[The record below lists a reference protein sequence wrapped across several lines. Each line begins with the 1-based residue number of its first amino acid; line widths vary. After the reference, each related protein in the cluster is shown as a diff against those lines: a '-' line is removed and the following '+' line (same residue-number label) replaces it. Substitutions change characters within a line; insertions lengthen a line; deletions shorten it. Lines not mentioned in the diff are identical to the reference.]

1 MDIEVSRQAAVV
13 EAVSG
18 DVVVVTPDGNPKK
31 VLVGDIIRENEIVIT
46 ANNAELVL
54 GAPNGEV
61 LVGENCVGC
70 IDQELSW
77 ADAPIA
83 GEVNFDLEQSDD
95 GAFTDDDIAAIQEA
109 ILGGA
114 DPTEILEAT
123 AAGEGLG
130 SANAGFVTIEYN
142 NIQTQPS
149 TFFETSGL
157 AKEEV
162 EETREEFRTITRSAG
177 GQSISESVTEGSISG
192 NTYPQSIT
200 TTETIIAGSLA
211 LDPDSF
217 VPDTLSLAS
226 LLSEL
231 NNDITSSGQVVTFT
245 YDSVTNSIV
254 GVQGTDEVLRIDI
267 DATSVGNNIDISLT
281 TTISQSIDHV
291 PSIGGGQVSY
301 TGDQIN
307 FAFDIQGEDSAGNPI
322 ASPINALVTLFD
334 GVNPSAESV
343 NINNVETSSAPIEGT
358 FSNIGSDKLQ
368 SAVFDASALGEFDGL
383 LSDNQ
388 NTVARLSDD
397 GTTIT
402 LSIQGRGEV
411 VLTISLDTDGTY
423 NFQQFKPIEEVSS
436 DTLSFSLPITVTDFD
451 QDVVTNT
458 IKVDISDGD
467 SPFIINVD
475 GIDVDESGIV
485 GGSQEGTTPVGG
497 IGSITASVFES
508 DIIDHYELEPTEFN
522 TAGALVSNGAA
533 VQLELVSQ
541 TNGVR
546 TYEGYVEVN
555 GSRITV
561 FDVKVDSPSLGNYEF
576 TLYESLSH
584 QGSEGELLT
593 FVLPIYAVDAD
604 GDRSALSGG
613 SNTPEA
619 AEILISVKDDVV
631 ELIDNVVSVDEP
643 TLAGDT
649 VVSYNLF
656 NFEGADGS
664 TIQSLSYDGVEYKLD
679 QNLLPDAA
687 QTFPFTE
694 GVATIS
700 LNGDF
705 SFEVARDI
713 NHSSSETIVKQ
724 FAFLAEDADGDE
736 SFSTLDLSITDG
748 QDPVINLVPPVT
760 LSETNL
766 GDGSSPSGN
775 AVSATETITFTAG
788 SDDVASF
795 RIDPNLFNTNDTLKS
810 NGLVVELKEDPQ
822 NLGTYIGF
830 VNDGVNPDVPVFTIS
845 FSTST
850 LGEYTFTLLEA
861 LDHEDGLANNEL
873 SFELPVYAVDTDGD
887 SSQIS
892 PLTMTIGDDVQIMKD
907 GVLNIVEPTVAD
919 LAAGKV
925 TTATIDVMPDQS
937 ADGATIT
944 QITYDNTVYTLNQG
958 LTGEQLITV
967 PEGKLFVTLEGEI
980 RFEPNRDLNHTSS
993 EDIVKTIVVTSSD
1006 FDKDPVTSTVTLTI
1020 TDGDI
1025 PIINTIPSVS
1035 LSESN
1040 LADGS
1045 AASTVPVSQ
1054 TETIQFTNQSDNVT
1068 SFRIEPSLF
1077 NPNDTL
1083 KSNGLVVELKAD
1095 PNTTGAYI
1103 GFVKDG
1109 ANPEV
1114 PVFTISFST
1123 STVGEYTFTLLEAL
1137 DHADGQAKNDLS
1149 FELPVLAVDR
1159 DGDDSLMSPLKVTVS
1174 DDVQGMQNQTLT
1186 ITEPTVADLAAGVVT
1201 TGTVDVMPVQSADGA
1216 TITQFVYDGQLRTLV
1231 QTDTGEQRFGF
1242 TEGTLVITLQGE
1254 VRFEPNRNLDHTN
1267 NEDIVK
1273 TIVVTSSDFDKD
1285 PVTSTVKL
1293 TITDGDIPTINTIP
1307 SVTLSES
1314 NLTDGSA
1321 ASNTPVSQTEIIQF
1335 TNQSDNVTSFRIDP
1349 SLFNTNDTLKSNGL
1363 VVELKA
1369 DPNTTGAYI
1378 GFVKD
1383 GANPEVPVF
1392 TISFSTSTVGE
1403 YTFTLLEAL
1412 DHADGQAKNDLSFDL
1427 PVYAVDRDGDDSL
1440 MSPLKVTVSDD
1451 VQGMQNQTLTITEPT
1466 VADLAAGVVTTA
1478 TVDVMPVQSA
1488 DGATI
1493 TQFVYDGQLRTLVQT
1508 DTGEQRF
1515 GFTEGTLVITLQGEV
1530 RFEPNRN
1537 LDHTNNEDIVKTIV
1551 VTSSDFDKDPVTS
1564 TVTLTITDGDI
1575 PIINTIPSVTL
1586 SESNL
1591 TDGSAASNAPVS
1603 QTETIQFT
1611 NQSDN
1616 VTSFRIDPAQF
1627 NPNDT
1632 LKSNGL
1638 VVELKADPNT
1648 TGAYIGFVKDGANPE
1663 IPVFTI
1669 SFSTSIV
1676 GEYTFT
1682 LLEALDH
1689 ADGLANNEL
1698 SFDLPVYAVDRD
1710 GDDSLMSP
1718 LKVTVSDDVQGMQNQ
1733 TLTITEPTVAD
1744 LAAGVVTTG
1753 TVDVMPVQSAD
1764 GATITQ
1770 FVYDGQ
1776 LRTLVQTDTG
1786 EQRFGFTEGT
1796 LVITLQ
1802 GEVRFEPNRDLV
1814 HTNNEDIVKTI
1825 VVTSSDFDKDPV
1837 TSTVTLTIT
1846 DGDIP
1851 IINTIPTVTLS
1862 ESNLADGS
1870 AASTVPVSQTET
1882 IQFTNQ
1888 SDNVTSFRIEPSL
1901 FNTNDTLKSN
1911 GLVVEL
1917 KADPNT
1923 TGAYIGFVKDG
1934 ANPEVPVFTISFS
1947 TSTVGEYTFTLL
1959 EALDHADGQAKNDLS
1974 FELPV
1979 FAVDRDGDDSLM
1991 SPLKVTVSD
2000 DVQGMQNQ
2008 TLTITEPTVA
2018 DLAAGVVTTG
2028 TVDVMPNQSADGAT
2042 ITQFTYDNNVYTLVQ
2057 GTTGEQVFPVAE
2069 GKLYITLEG
2078 DVRFE
2083 PNRNL
2088 NHSGGDIV
2096 KTITVTS
2103 EDKDGDEVTSTV
2115 TLTIS
2120 DGAPPVID
2128 NIPPVALAEANL
2140 LDGTSPSITVTQ
2152 TGTMTFTSGSDD
2164 VSHFR
2169 IDTAQFNTT
2178 GDLKSDGLAVQ
2189 LKQDPLNSDS
2199 YIGFVENGGVQTDIF
2214 TITFDSL
2221 VLGQY
2226 TFTLLEELDHLPVQ
2240 GNNVQIFT
2248 LPVIAVDQDNTDSV
2262 IKPLTVT
2269 ITDDVPVITDT
2280 TVASTFVVD
2289 EDDLGSVVAQATGS
2303 FVTTEG
2309 ADQVEAYELRNISD
2323 LEDALTSGN
2332 EAISI
2337 TEVTGAADTT
2347 TYQGATTSGTPIFTF
2362 ALGNDGSYTFTLLG
2376 PLNHA
2381 TTPNNL
2387 TIPFGVVAVD
2397 GDGDDSNQYQLPI
2410 QVIDDVPE
2418 MTPPTGETVVD
2429 EDDLSGI
2436 GSDQS
2441 EDTIINGLFTVDEG
2455 ADGVVKYELVDED
2468 LVLTGLTS
2476 DGESL
2481 EWLAVSQNGTT
2492 FTYVAQTV
2500 TSNEAVFEIVFDTSD
2515 NSYQFELF
2523 KPLKHPDGANE
2534 NAIDLD
2540 FSIVAEDF
2548 DQDQSN
2554 AIDLKITVTD
2564 DVPLVT
2570 TQSITRVE
2578 GQGYRGSIVDMFAD
2592 ATDVGAD
2599 GAALSRIE
2607 GITDNGVN
2615 IVFRSGT
2622 SGPYS
2627 SGFDLNSGTQEIR
2640 VYEQSNGGVDTREL
2654 GRLQINSN
2662 GEIEFRANNYLEH
2675 VGDEIKFSI
2684 KVIATDSDLDTSETP
2699 LDITITDRN
2708 SSKIALKVT
2717 TFEDAGRDST
2727 IPYAT
2732 GDEPDLENVQDNQ
2745 SGLPNAPAQVALQ
2758 VNLYDQD
2765 NNESIGQL
2773 TIKSPNGGDSHQ
2785 GTFYYFDGTSYH
2797 ELVPEPN
2804 GSIIFGPPELEQ
2816 SFAPNPNESRQ
2827 TIATIDNLFF
2837 VPDQHAS
2844 SNETGGRV
2852 RYELEID
2859 NNGMLDHK
2867 VNSNFKI
2874 EIEAVADI
2882 ATWDDGNSTYQYQVN
2897 EDEDNVTLQLNA
2909 VSQDSS
2915 QTETITYELKVVE
2928 GDGKFELLDKDGNVL
2943 TLTAGGVYKIAAE
2956 DINTTVVNPI
2966 DHFSGQI
2973 EFEATAVTE
2982 ETLNPYEDTANGGAN
2997 DKTKAR
3003 SVEQNIIIDVTAD
3016 ADAGKFSV
3024 NRIQINEDNIDNP
3037 DYLGPLDN
3045 KDAFTLD
3052 EVITMTGSVDT
3063 DGSEELFVRIS
3074 NITEGAVLYFV
3085 GTTTVVPIVS
3095 GTNYHEIAYSDLA
3108 NVEVVPT
3115 KHSNVD
3121 FTFDVTGVV
3130 KDTAN
3135 LSTNPQQVDV
3145 EILGTKTVNVEVK
3158 GVADT
3163 PYGGTNGTDWTAI
3176 TDGTASGVQTTIQES
3191 QNGDSFAL
3199 LDFTVLS
3206 GERKPDT
3213 GTTPLP
3219 DDGSESITVI
3229 LSGIPDGVIIED
3241 GDGTVIDLNFVG
3253 YETGPGGSPDLSKP
3267 IYEANITEAG
3277 TTSGIRI
3284 RPVDSSTENIHIQGK
3299 VIVTE
3304 NDGHTLSFDQEI
3316 RVLVEPIIDTST
3328 TYNNVT
3334 NGNEDTAIN
3343 IDWHPEGVDYIDS
3356 DEHFTS
3362 IKIFGIPPG
3371 VTPTVNGD
3379 VTVVNDGAGTL
3390 TITPKDANQTPEQ
3403 FTQIAL
3409 ANNFIQM
3416 TPPTDSSVD
3425 FTLTTEVDVEE
3436 RDHEYVDSSN
3446 PGEGIATAT
3455 VKGTI
3460 NVIVRPVV
3468 ETHDGIDNQLI
3479 VDDVAGTGSLG
3490 TVSADPL
3497 TGVLKFTTNS
3507 DNPSATDEFVIRYQ
3521 ETDVSSAIE
3530 EVDQLVIQL
3539 TNNDTNKTPL
3549 SDDVLNQLLVI
3560 GAAYEGDGRW
3570 VVTNEDLFSISA
3582 PNGLGFPPIS
3592 NLPDVFNDIKMT
3604 IFSTVVDRGD
3614 GVEVESSPAVIR
3626 EGEVTLSF
3634 PEVLVG
3640 GGEVAA
3646 NITMDANSVVD
3657 AIEDTQL
3664 DLGAALN
3671 GVITFSGEDASV
3683 DQVTIIIDDSVT
3695 INPGGTFPISLAGS
3709 SEVDFVNGKYVFET
3723 TVEQGVPTDFS
3734 GLLLNLPAD
3743 YSGDFRLPLTIVTK
3757 DTLSGDEK
3765 TLVTDVVIK
3774 VAPDAETDPTI
3785 EVNVVG
3791 SLDDAFN
3798 PVDNDG
3804 QAGQDPVGYEDTYIQ
3819 LDFNSTISDQVSGVE
3834 GGQEA
3839 FTSITLT
3846 LDDPSIGAF
3855 YDNTGT
3861 SLGTSVTFNQAEIAA
3876 GALDNVLFRAIENY
3890 PTGNDINQVQINV
3903 SGTVTDTATYN
3914 DSAFPVGTA
3923 TDSDT
3928 FNTSVRFD
3936 VVPVVDDVLVSGPGS
3951 DPDVIEITGNED
3963 QLISLSG
3970 TGPVSI
3976 ALTDL
3981 DGSEQFVSIKFTDVP
3996 DGFQMRVDAG
4006 SAYTVKNNGGGEWSV
4021 QLPQASGLSFDLSEI
4036 SILPPKNFSGT
4047 AEFGVEVFTQ
4057 ESLLGVPTAAA
4068 NLPSFKLHVVPVG
4081 DDVDTN
4087 PTDSVTGNE
4096 GQNIDIEINA
4106 TILDKELSAT
4116 GSGTYTENAPET
4128 LRVEVAGV
4136 PQDASI
4142 YYPDGTTIGSYDPAT
4157 QLWTLNVPAQSLD
4170 KIVFN
4175 SGEHNSDTGNALGI
4189 NGPLQITVRSVDT
4202 DADNTEH
4209 LGTPTSFNV
4218 DLVIDPIND
4227 QPTFVNVTN
4236 LETTEDSNGVPI
4248 NNFSIYDIDAN
4259 FDNPDAP
4266 YVLTLKVDQTLPG
4279 AQGEFVLPSTQ
4290 SNGVTFVL
4298 QADGSLVMTGKEAD
4312 INAALTNGEVT
4323 FKPDPDQNYLNL
4335 GGLVTINATI
4345 DDGGNNGLIDAGDP
4359 NTAQTNQTTFTIKV
4373 TEYNDAPIAANVDLG
4388 SIPEDGQIVIVEGD
4402 LITASS
4408 DIENHNLTVTDIS
4421 LTQNQGQGQLQR
4433 FENIAGADDNSINGP
4448 YWVFTAADDYN
4459 GDVKFSYS
4467 IIDDGTTNGV
4477 NDFKT
4482 DSAEI
4487 SLIVTEVNDKP
4498 VATDI
4503 DLGTMLE
4510 EGQLI
4515 IKAEDLIT
4523 ATTDPEGHA
4532 ITVTQVAIDQGQG
4545 QLQKFENVGGADDN
4559 SINGPYWVF
4568 TAADDYN
4575 GDVTF
4580 TYTVEDNG
4588 TTNGSND
4595 FLTDTAEISVVVQGV
4610 NDTPVVNG
4618 DNVTD
4623 FIDEESGQLLSGIN
4637 VSDPDYVDSFS
4648 NDLMTVTLTVDYGTL
4663 NVSLPAVT
4671 TVMVNGNNT
4680 GSVILVGTL
4689 SDLNALIDTPT
4700 SPAGVYLDASLSP
4713 TNSIGLEVIAKD
4725 SGNPSGIVIETTPVI
4740 YDIAVTPV
4748 ANAPTLSIDTASNY
4762 VRNITANQ
4770 SVSASGV
4777 PLVGIIAALT
4787 DITEELTLRISDVPV
4802 GAQITSDVGSV
4813 TDVGGGVWIATADA
4827 IDTVKVVGLS
4837 DTPGSYTLKVEAVS
4851 EELDNSDTATSASI
4865 DLNLNIVSNG
4875 VDIDLATETDDV
4887 QLLAGAG
4894 NIDLTAGSGND
4905 RLEGGSGDDTLVGGD
4920 GNDTLIGGGGSDI
4933 LTGGDGMDSF
4943 VWFNIEDGVEDTIT
4957 DFSLS
4962 EGDQLDLREVLPEL
4976 KSASPDITTLLQHID
4991 AKVDGDDIELTI
5003 NPDGLG
5009 TTEQVIVVE
5018 DLAPQLTLN
5027 GTMPSDILD
5036 ALVQQNVM
5044 THG

>member
-1 MDIEVSRQAAVV
+1 
-13 EAVSG
+13 
-18 DVVVVTPDGNPKK
+18 
-31 VLVGDIIRENEIVIT
+31 
-46 ANNAELVL
+46 
-54 GAPNGEV
+54 
-61 LVGENCVGC
+61 
-70 IDQELSW
+70 
-77 ADAPIA
+77 
-83 GEVNFDLEQSDD
+83 
-95 GAFTDDDIAAIQEA
+95 
-109 ILGGA
+109 
-114 DPTEILEAT
+114 
-123 AAGEGLG
+123 
-130 SANAGFVTIEYN
+130 
-142 NIQTQPS
+142 
-149 TFFETSGL
+149 
-157 AKEEV
+157 
-162 EETREEFRTITRSAG
+162 
-177 GQSISESVTEGSISG
+177 
-192 NTYPQSIT
+192 
-200 TTETIIAGSLA
+200 
-211 LDPDSF
+211 
-217 VPDTLSLAS
+217 
-226 LLSEL
+226 
-231 NNDITSSGQVVTFT
+231 
-245 YDSVTNSIV
+245 
-254 GVQGTDEVLRIDI
+254 
-267 DATSVGNNIDISLT
+267 
-281 TTISQSIDHV
+281 
-291 PSIGGGQVSY
+291 
-301 TGDQIN
+301 
-307 FAFDIQGEDSAGNPI
+307 
-322 ASPINALVTLFD
+322 
-334 GVNPSAESV
+334 
-343 NINNVETSSAPIEGT
+343 
-358 FSNIGSDKLQ
+358 
-368 SAVFDASALGEFDGL
+368 
-383 LSDNQ
+383 
-388 NTVARLSDD
+388 
-397 GTTIT
+397 
-402 LSIQGRGEV
+402 
-411 VLTISLDTDGTY
+411 
-423 NFQQFKPIEEVSS
+423 
-436 DTLSFSLPITVTDFD
+436 
-451 QDVVTNT
+451 
-458 IKVDISDGD
+458 
-467 SPFIINVD
+467 
-475 GIDVDESGIV
+475 
-485 GGSQEGTTPVGG
+485 
-497 IGSITASVFES
+497 
-508 DIIDHYELEPTEFN
+508 
-522 TAGALVSNGAA
+522 
-533 VQLELVSQ
+533 
-541 TNGVR
+541 
-546 TYEGYVEVN
+546 
-555 GSRITV
+555 
-561 FDVKVDSPSLGNYEF
+561 
-576 TLYESLSH
+576 
-584 QGSEGELLT
+584 
-593 FVLPIYAVDAD
+593 
-604 GDRSALSGG
+604 
-613 SNTPEA
+613 
-619 AEILISVKDDVV
+619 
-631 ELIDNVVSVDEP
+631 
-643 TLAGDT
+643 
-649 VVSYNLF
+649 
-656 NFEGADGS
+656 
-664 TIQSLSYDGVEYKLD
+664 
-679 QNLLPDAA
+679 
-687 QTFPFTE
+687 
-694 GVATIS
+694 
-700 LNGDF
+700 
-705 SFEVARDI
+705 
-713 NHSSSETIVKQ
+713 
-724 FAFLAEDADGDE
+724 
-736 SFSTLDLSITDG
+736 
-748 QDPVINLVPPVT
+748 
-760 LSETNL
+760 
-766 GDGSSPSGN
+766 
-775 AVSATETITFTAG
+775 
-788 SDDVASF
+788 
-795 RIDPNLFNTNDTLKS
+795 
-810 NGLVVELKEDPQ
+810 
-822 NLGTYIGF
+822 
-830 VNDGVNPDVPVFTIS
+830 
-845 FSTST
+845 
-850 LGEYTFTLLEA
+850 
-861 LDHEDGLANNEL
+861 
-873 SFELPVYAVDTDGD
+873 
-887 SSQIS
+887 
-892 PLTMTIGDDVQIMKD
+892 
-907 GVLNIVEPTVAD
+907 
-919 LAAGKV
+919 
-925 TTATIDVMPDQS
+925 
-937 ADGATIT
+937 ADGATI
-944 QITYDNTVYTLNQG
+944 
-958 LTGEQLITV
+958 
-967 PEGKLFVTLEGEI
+967 
-980 RFEPNRDLNHTSS
+980 
-993 EDIVKTIVVTSSD
+993 
-1006 FDKDPVTSTVTLTI
+1006 
-1020 TDGDI
+1020 
-1025 PIINTIPSVS
+1025 
-1035 LSESN
+1035 
-1040 LADGS
+1040 
-1045 AASTVPVSQ
+1045 
-1054 TETIQFTNQSDNVT
+1054 
-1068 SFRIEPSLF
+1068 
-1077 NPNDTL
+1077 
-1083 KSNGLVVELKAD
+1083 
-1095 PNTTGAYI
+1095 
-1103 GFVKDG
+1103 
-1109 ANPEV
+1109 
-1114 PVFTISFST
+1114 
-1123 STVGEYTFTLLEAL
+1123 
-1137 DHADGQAKNDLS
+1137 
-1149 FELPVLAVDR
+1149 
-1159 DGDDSLMSPLKVTVS
+1159 
-1174 DDVQGMQNQTLT
+1174 
-1186 ITEPTVADLAAGVVT
+1186 
-1201 TGTVDVMPVQSADGA
+1201 
-1216 TITQFVYDGQLRTLV
+1216 
-1231 QTDTGEQRFGF
+1231 
-1242 TEGTLVITLQGE
+1242 
-1254 VRFEPNRNLDHTN
+1254 
-1267 NEDIVK
+1267 
-1273 TIVVTSSDFDKD
+1273 
-1285 PVTSTVKL
+1285 
-1293 TITDGDIPTINTIP
+1293 
-1307 SVTLSES
+1307 
-1314 NLTDGSA
+1314 
-1321 ASNTPVSQTEIIQF
+1321 
-1335 TNQSDNVTSFRIDP
+1335 
-1349 SLFNTNDTLKSNGL
+1349 
-1363 VVELKA
+1363 
-1369 DPNTTGAYI
+1369 
-1378 GFVKD
+1378 
-1383 GANPEVPVF
+1383 
-1392 TISFSTSTVGE
+1392 
-1403 YTFTLLEAL
+1403 
-1412 DHADGQAKNDLSFDL
+1412 
-1427 PVYAVDRDGDDSL
+1427 
-1440 MSPLKVTVSDD
+1440 
-1451 VQGMQNQTLTITEPT
+1451 
-1466 VADLAAGVVTTA
+1466 
-1478 TVDVMPVQSA
+1478 
-1488 DGATI
+1488 
-1493 TQFVYDGQLRTLVQT
+1493 
-1508 DTGEQRF
+1508 
-1515 GFTEGTLVITLQGEV
+1515 
-1530 RFEPNRN
+1530 
-1537 LDHTNNEDIVKTIV
+1537 
-1551 VTSSDFDKDPVTS
+1551 
-1564 TVTLTITDGDI
+1564 
-1575 PIINTIPSVTL
+1575 
-1586 SESNL
+1586 
-1591 TDGSAASNAPVS
+1591 
-1603 QTETIQFT
+1603 
-1611 NQSDN
+1611 
-1616 VTSFRIDPAQF
+1616 
-1627 NPNDT
+1627 
-1632 LKSNGL
+1632 
-1638 VVELKADPNT
+1638 
-1648 TGAYIGFVKDGANPE
+1648 
-1663 IPVFTI
+1663 
-1669 SFSTSIV
+1669 
-1676 GEYTFT
+1676 
-1682 LLEALDH
+1682 
-1689 ADGLANNEL
+1689 
-1698 SFDLPVYAVDRD
+1698 
-1710 GDDSLMSP
+1710 
-1718 LKVTVSDDVQGMQNQ
+1718 
-1733 TLTITEPTVAD
+1733 
-1744 LAAGVVTTG
+1744 
-1753 TVDVMPVQSAD
+1753 SAD

-1837 TSTVTLTIT
+1837 TSTVKLTIT

-1851 IINTIPTVTLS
+1851 TINTIPSVTLS
-1862 ESNLADGS
+1862 ESNLTDGS
-1870 AASTVPVSQTET
+1870 AASTAPVSQTET
-1882 IQFTNQ
+1882 ITFTNQ
-1888 SDNVTSFRIEPSL
+1888 SDNVTSFRIDPSL

-1923 TGAYIGFVKDG
+1923 TGGYIGFVKDG

-1959 EALDHADGQAKNDLS
+1959 EALDHADGQAKNDLI

-1979 FAVDRDGDDSLM
+1979 YAVDRDGDDSLM

-2008 TLTITEPTVA
+2008 TLSITEPTVA

-2096 KTITVTS
+2096 KTITVMS

-2164 VSHFR
+2164 VNHFR

-2178 GDLKSDGLAVQ
+2178 GDLKSDGLVVK
-2189 LKQDPLNSDS
+2189 LKEDPLNSDN

-2309 ADQVEAYELRNISD
+2309 ADQVEVYELRNVAT
-2323 LEDALTSGN
+2323 LETTLTSGN

-2337 TEVTGAADTT
+2337 TEVTGAANTT
-2347 TYQGATTSGTPIFTF
+2347 TYQGATTSGTPIFTL

-2381 TTPNNL
+2381 TGSNDL
-2387 TIPFGVVAVD
+2387 TIPFNVVAVD

-2410 QVIDDVPE
+2410 QVIDDVPV

-2481 EWLAVSQNGTT
+2481 EWLAVSQSGTT

-2599 GAALSRIE
+2599 GAVLSKIE
-2607 GITDNGVN
+2607 AFDGSG
-2615 IVFRSGT
+2615 IVFRSGN
-2622 SGPYS
+2622 SGSYS
-2627 SGFDLNSGTQEIR
+2627 SDFDLNSGTQEVR
-2640 VYEQSNGGVDTREL
+2640 VYEQINGAVDPREL
-2654 GRLQINSN
+2654 GRLKINSN

-2675 VGDEIKFSI
+2675 VGDEINFSI
-2684 KVIATDSDLDTSETP
+2684 NVTAKDGDSDTSSTP

-2708 SSKIALKVT
+2708 SSKIALTVT

-2727 IPYAT
+2727 IPYAA
-2732 GDEPDLENVQDNQ
+2732 GDAPILENIQDNQ

-2758 VNLYDQD
+2758 VNLNDRD
-2765 NNESIGQL
+2765 NSESIGQL
-2773 TIKSPNGGDSHQ
+2773 IIKNSNHR
-2785 GTFYYFDGTSYH
+2785 GTFYYFEGGEYH
-2797 ELVPEPN
+2797 KLTPETN
-2804 GSIIFGPPELEQ
+2804 GQILFGPPQMQQ
-2816 SFAPNPNESRQ
+2816 SYALNPSEVRQ
-2827 TIATIDNLFF
+2827 TIATIENLYF
-2837 VPDQHAS
+2837 VPDQNYGS
-2844 SNETGGRV
+2844 DSNGVEI
-2852 RYELEID
+2852 RYQLEID
-2859 NNGMLDHK
+2859 NGGTLDHK
-2867 VNSNFKI
+2867 VNSSFKI

-2909 VSQDSS
+2909 ESQDNT
-2915 QTETITYELKVVE
+2915 QTETITYELEVIE

-2943 TLTAGGVYKIAAE
+2943 TLTADGVYKIAAE

-2966 DHFSGQI
+2966 DNFSGQI
-2973 EFEATAVTE
+2973 KFKATAVTE

-2997 DKTKAR
+2997 DKTEAR

-3024 NRIQINEDNIDNP
+3024 NRIQINEDNIDDP
-3037 DYLGPLDN
+3037 DYIGPLAN

-3052 EVITMTGSVDT
+3052 EVITMTESVDT

-3206 GERKPDT
+3206 GERKPAS

-3316 RVLVEPIIDTST
+3316 RVLVEPIIDTSA

-3362 IKIFGIPPG
+3362 IKISGIPPG
-3371 VTPTVNGD
+3371 VTPIVNGD

-3425 FTLTTEVDVEE
+3425 FTLTTEVEVEE

-3455 VKGTI
+3455 VTGTV
-3460 NVIVRPVV
+3460 NVVVRPVV

-3521 ETDVSSAIE
+3521 ETDASSAIE

-3539 TNNDTNKTPL
+3539 TNNDPNKTPL

-3936 VVPVVDDVLVSGPGS
+3936 VVPVVDDVHVSGPGS

-4236 LETTEDSNGVPI
+4236 LETTEDSTGVAI

-4279 AQGEFVLPSTQ
+4279 AQGEFVLPSSQ

-4312 INAALTNGEVT
+4312 INAALTNGEVA

-4459 GDVKFSYS
+4459 GDVKFNYS
-4467 IIDDGTTNGV
+4467 IIDDGTTDGSP
-4477 NDFKT
+4477 DFKVG
-4482 DSAEI
+4482 SAEI
-4487 SLIVTEVNDKP
+4487 SLVVTEVNDQP

-4532 ITVTQVAIDQGQG
+4532 ITVTKVEIDQGQG
-4545 QLQKFENVGGADDN
+4545 QIQKFENVGGADDN

-4623 FIDEESGQLLSGIN
+4623 FVDEESGQLLSGIN

>member
-1 MDIEVSRQAAVV
+1 
-13 EAVSG
+13 
-18 DVVVVTPDGNPKK
+18 
-31 VLVGDIIRENEIVIT
+31 
-46 ANNAELVL
+46 
-54 GAPNGEV
+54 
-61 LVGENCVGC
+61 
-70 IDQELSW
+70 
-77 ADAPIA
+77 
-83 GEVNFDLEQSDD
+83 
-95 GAFTDDDIAAIQEA
+95 
-109 ILGGA
+109 
-114 DPTEILEAT
+114 
-123 AAGEGLG
+123 
-130 SANAGFVTIEYN
+130 
-142 NIQTQPS
+142 
-149 TFFETSGL
+149 
-157 AKEEV
+157 
-162 EETREEFRTITRSAG
+162 
-177 GQSISESVTEGSISG
+177 
-192 NTYPQSIT
+192 
-200 TTETIIAGSLA
+200 
-211 LDPDSF
+211 
-217 VPDTLSLAS
+217 
-226 LLSEL
+226 
-231 NNDITSSGQVVTFT
+231 
-245 YDSVTNSIV
+245 
-254 GVQGTDEVLRIDI
+254 
-267 DATSVGNNIDISLT
+267 
-281 TTISQSIDHV
+281 
-291 PSIGGGQVSY
+291 
-301 TGDQIN
+301 
-307 FAFDIQGEDSAGNPI
+307 
-322 ASPINALVTLFD
+322 
-334 GVNPSAESV
+334 
-343 NINNVETSSAPIEGT
+343 
-358 FSNIGSDKLQ
+358 
-368 SAVFDASALGEFDGL
+368 
-383 LSDNQ
+383 
-388 NTVARLSDD
+388 
-397 GTTIT
+397 
-402 LSIQGRGEV
+402 
-411 VLTISLDTDGTY
+411 
-423 NFQQFKPIEEVSS
+423 
-436 DTLSFSLPITVTDFD
+436 
-451 QDVVTNT
+451 
-458 IKVDISDGD
+458 
-467 SPFIINVD
+467 
-475 GIDVDESGIV
+475 
-485 GGSQEGTTPVGG
+485 
-497 IGSITASVFES
+497 
-508 DIIDHYELEPTEFN
+508 
-522 TAGALVSNGAA
+522 
-533 VQLELVSQ
+533 
-541 TNGVR
+541 
-546 TYEGYVEVN
+546 
-555 GSRITV
+555 
-561 FDVKVDSPSLGNYEF
+561 
-576 TLYESLSH
+576 
-584 QGSEGELLT
+584 
-593 FVLPIYAVDAD
+593 
-604 GDRSALSGG
+604 
-613 SNTPEA
+613 
-619 AEILISVKDDVV
+619 
-631 ELIDNVVSVDEP
+631 
-643 TLAGDT
+643 
-649 VVSYNLF
+649 
-656 NFEGADGS
+656 
-664 TIQSLSYDGVEYKLD
+664 
-679 QNLLPDAA
+679 
-687 QTFPFTE
+687 
-694 GVATIS
+694 
-700 LNGDF
+700 
-705 SFEVARDI
+705 
-713 NHSSSETIVKQ
+713 
-724 FAFLAEDADGDE
+724 
-736 SFSTLDLSITDG
+736 
-748 QDPVINLVPPVT
+748 
-760 LSETNL
+760 
-766 GDGSSPSGN
+766 
-775 AVSATETITFTAG
+775 
-788 SDDVASF
+788 
-795 RIDPNLFNTNDTLKS
+795 
-810 NGLVVELKEDPQ
+810 
-822 NLGTYIGF
+822 
-830 VNDGVNPDVPVFTIS
+830 
-845 FSTST
+845 
-850 LGEYTFTLLEA
+850 
-861 LDHEDGLANNEL
+861 
-873 SFELPVYAVDTDGD
+873 
-887 SSQIS
+887 
-892 PLTMTIGDDVQIMKD
+892 
-907 GVLNIVEPTVAD
+907 
-919 LAAGKV
+919 
-925 TTATIDVMPDQS
+925 
-937 ADGATIT
+937 
-944 QITYDNTVYTLNQG
+944 
-958 LTGEQLITV
+958 
-967 PEGKLFVTLEGEI
+967 
-980 RFEPNRDLNHTSS
+980 
-993 EDIVKTIVVTSSD
+993 
-1006 FDKDPVTSTVTLTI
+1006 
-1020 TDGDI
+1020 GDI
-1025 PIINTIPSVS
+1025 PIINTIPSVT

-1040 LADGS
+1040 LTDGS

-1068 SFRIEPSLF
+1068 SFRIEPNQF
-1077 NPNDTL
+1077 NTNGLL

-1095 PNTTGAYI
+1095 PNTTGGYI

-1137 DHADGQAKNDLS
+1137 DHADGQANNDLS
-1149 FELPVLAVDR
+1149 FE
-1159 DGDDSLMSPLKVTVS
+1159 
-1174 DDVQGMQNQTLT
+1174 
-1186 ITEPTVADLAAGVVT
+1186 
-1201 TGTVDVMPVQSADGA
+1201 
-1216 TITQFVYDGQLRTLV
+1216 
-1231 QTDTGEQRFGF
+1231 
-1242 TEGTLVITLQGE
+1242 
-1254 VRFEPNRNLDHTN
+1254 
-1267 NEDIVK
+1267 
-1273 TIVVTSSDFDKD
+1273 
-1285 PVTSTVKL
+1285 
-1293 TITDGDIPTINTIP
+1293 
-1307 SVTLSES
+1307 
-1314 NLTDGSA
+1314 
-1321 ASNTPVSQTEIIQF
+1321 
-1335 TNQSDNVTSFRIDP
+1335 
-1349 SLFNTNDTLKSNGL
+1349 
-1363 VVELKA
+1363 
-1369 DPNTTGAYI
+1369 
-1378 GFVKD
+1378 
-1383 GANPEVPVF
+1383 
-1392 TISFSTSTVGE
+1392 
-1403 YTFTLLEAL
+1403 
-1412 DHADGQAKNDLSFDL
+1412 L

-1451 VQGMQNQTLTITEPT
+1451 VQGMQNQTL
-1466 VADLAAGVVTTA
+1466 
-1478 TVDVMPVQSA
+1478 S
-1488 DGATI
+1488 
-1493 TQFVYDGQLRTLVQT
+1493 
-1508 DTGEQRF
+1508 
-1515 GFTEGTLVITLQGEV
+1515 
-1530 RFEPNRN
+1530 
-1537 LDHTNNEDIVKTIV
+1537 
-1551 VTSSDFDKDPVTS
+1551 
-1564 TVTLTITDGDI
+1564 
-1575 PIINTIPSVTL
+1575 
-1586 SESNL
+1586 
-1591 TDGSAASNAPVS
+1591 
-1603 QTETIQFT
+1603 
-1611 NQSDN
+1611 
-1616 VTSFRIDPAQF
+1616 
-1627 NPNDT
+1627 
-1632 LKSNGL
+1632 
-1638 VVELKADPNT
+1638 
-1648 TGAYIGFVKDGANPE
+1648 
-1663 IPVFTI
+1663 
-1669 SFSTSIV
+1669 
-1676 GEYTFT
+1676 
-1682 LLEALDH
+1682 
-1689 ADGLANNEL
+1689 
-1698 SFDLPVYAVDRD
+1698 
-1710 GDDSLMSP
+1710 
-1718 LKVTVSDDVQGMQNQ
+1718 
-1733 TLTITEPTVAD
+1733 
-1744 LAAGVVTTG
+1744 
-1753 TVDVMPVQSAD
+1753 
-1764 GATITQ
+1764 
-1770 FVYDGQ
+1770 
-1776 LRTLVQTDTG
+1776 
-1786 EQRFGFTEGT
+1786 
-1796 LVITLQ
+1796 
-1802 GEVRFEPNRDLV
+1802 
-1814 HTNNEDIVKTI
+1814 
-1825 VVTSSDFDKDPV
+1825 
-1837 TSTVTLTIT
+1837 
-1846 DGDIP
+1846 
-1851 IINTIPTVTLS
+1851 
-1862 ESNLADGS
+1862 
-1870 AASTVPVSQTET
+1870 
-1882 IQFTNQ
+1882 
-1888 SDNVTSFRIEPSL
+1888 
-1901 FNTNDTLKSN
+1901 
-1911 GLVVEL
+1911 
-1917 KADPNT
+1917 
-1923 TGAYIGFVKDG
+1923 
-1934 ANPEVPVFTISFS
+1934 
-1947 TSTVGEYTFTLL
+1947 
-1959 EALDHADGQAKNDLS
+1959 
-1974 FELPV
+1974 
-1979 FAVDRDGDDSLM
+1979 
-1991 SPLKVTVSD
+1991 
-2000 DVQGMQNQ
+2000 
-2008 TLTITEPTVA
+2008 ITEPTVA

-2042 ITQFTYDNNVYTLVQ
+2042 ITQFTYDNNVYTLIQ

-2164 VSHFR
+2164 VNHFR

-2178 GDLKSDGLAVQ
+2178 GDLKSDGLVVK
-2189 LKQDPLNSDS
+2189 LKEDPLNSDN

-2309 ADQVEAYELRNISD
+2309 ADQVEVYELRNVAT
-2323 LEDALTSGN
+2323 LETTLTSGN

-2337 TEVTGAADTT
+2337 TEVTGAANTT
-2347 TYQGATTSGTPIFTF
+2347 TYQGATTSGTPIFTL

-2387 TIPFGVVAVD
+2387 TIPFDVVAVD

-2410 QVIDDVPE
+2410 QVIDDVPV
-2418 MTPPTGETVVD
+2418 MAPPTGETVVD

-2468 LVLTGLTS
+2468 LVLSGLTS

-2492 FTYVAQTV
+2492 FTYVAQTA

-2564 DVPLVT
+2564 DIPLVT

-2592 ATDVGAD
+2592 STDVGAD
-2599 GAALSRIE
+2599 GAELSKIE
-2607 GITDNGVN
+2607 AFDGSG
-2615 IVFRSGT
+2615 IVFRSGN
-2622 SGPYS
+2622 SGSYS
-2627 SGFDLNSGTQEIR
+2627 SDFDLNSGTQEVR
-2640 VYEQSNGGVDTREL
+2640 VYEQINGAVDPREL
-2654 GRLQINSN
+2654 GRLKINSN

-2675 VGDEIKFSI
+2675 VGDEINFSI
-2684 KVIATDSDLDTSETP
+2684 NVTAKDGDSDTSSTP

-2708 SSKIALKVT
+2708 SSKIALTVT

-2727 IPYAT
+2727 IPYAA
-2732 GDEPDLENVQDNQ
+2732 GDAPILENIQDNQ

-2758 VNLYDQD
+2758 VNLNDRD
-2765 NNESIGQL
+2765 NSESIGQL
-2773 TIKSPNGGDSHQ
+2773 IIKNSNHR
-2785 GTFYYFDGTSYH
+2785 GTFYYFEGGEYH
-2797 ELVPEPN
+2797 KLTPETN
-2804 GSIIFGPPELEQ
+2804 GQILFGPPQMQQ
-2816 SFAPNPNESRQ
+2816 SYALNPSEVRQ
-2827 TIATIDNLFF
+2827 TIATIENLYF
-2837 VPDQHAS
+2837 VPDQNYGS
-2844 SNETGGRV
+2844 DSNGVEI
-2852 RYELEID
+2852 RYQLEID
-2859 NNGMLDHK
+2859 NGGTLDHK
-2867 VNSNFKI
+2867 VNSSFKI

-2966 DHFSGQI
+2966 DNFSGQI

-3016 ADAGKFSV
+3016 ADPGKFSV

-3316 RVLVEPIIDTST
+3316 RVLVEPIIDTSA

-3334 NGNEDTAIN
+3334 NGSEDTAIN

-3362 IKIFGIPPG
+3362 IKISGIPPG

-3521 ETDVSSAIE
+3521 ETDASSAIE

-3539 TNNDTNKTPL
+3539 TNNDPNKTPL

-3646 NITMDANSVVD
+3646 DITMTPNSVVD

-3664 DLGAALN
+3664 DLGAALDSL
-3671 GVITFSGEDASV
+3671 ITFSGEDASV

-3804 QAGQDPVGYEDTYIQ
+3804 QAGQDQVGYEDTYIQ

-3936 VVPVVDDVLVSGPGS
+3936 VVPVVDDVHVSGPGS

-4021 QLPQASGLSFDLSEI
+4021 QLPQASGLSFGLSEI

-4068 NLPSFKLHVVPVG
+4068 NLPSFKLHLVPVG

-4236 LETTEDSNGVPI
+4236 LETTEDSTGVAI

-4459 GDVKFSYS
+4459 GDVKFNYS
-4467 IIDDGTTNGV
+4467 IIDDGTTDGSP
-4477 NDFKT
+4477 DFKVG
-4482 DSAEI
+4482 SAEI
-4487 SLIVTEVNDKP
+4487 SLVVTEVNDQP

-4532 ITVTQVAIDQGQG
+4532 ITVTKVEIDQGQG
-4545 QLQKFENVGGADDN
+4545 QIQKFENVGGADDN

>member
-1 MDIEVSRQAAVV
+1 
-13 EAVSG
+13 
-18 DVVVVTPDGNPKK
+18 
-31 VLVGDIIRENEIVIT
+31 
-46 ANNAELVL
+46 
-54 GAPNGEV
+54 
-61 LVGENCVGC
+61 
-70 IDQELSW
+70 
-77 ADAPIA
+77 
-83 GEVNFDLEQSDD
+83 
-95 GAFTDDDIAAIQEA
+95 
-109 ILGGA
+109 
-114 DPTEILEAT
+114 
-123 AAGEGLG
+123 
-130 SANAGFVTIEYN
+130 
-142 NIQTQPS
+142 
-149 TFFETSGL
+149 TSG
-157 AKEEV
+157 
-162 EETREEFRTITRSAG
+162 TPIFT
-177 GQSISESVTEGSISG
+177 
-192 NTYPQSIT
+192 
-200 TTETIIAGSLA
+200 LA
-211 LDPDSF
+211 L
-217 VPDTLSLAS
+217 A
-226 LLSEL
+226 
-231 NNDITSSGQVVTFT
+231 N
-245 YDSVTNSIV
+245 
-254 GVQGTDEVLRIDI
+254 
-267 DATSVGNNIDISLT
+267 
-281 TTISQSIDHV
+281 
-291 PSIGGGQVSY
+291 
-301 TGDQIN
+301 
-307 FAFDIQGEDSAGNPI
+307 
-322 ASPINALVTLFD
+322 
-334 GVNPSAESV
+334 
-343 NINNVETSSAPIEGT
+343 
-358 FSNIGSDKLQ
+358 
-368 SAVFDASALGEFDGL
+368 
-383 LSDNQ
+383 
-388 NTVARLSDD
+388 
-397 GTTIT
+397 
-402 LSIQGRGEV
+402 
-411 VLTISLDTDGTY
+411 
-423 NFQQFKPIEEVSS
+423 
-436 DTLSFSLPITVTDFD
+436 
-451 QDVVTNT
+451 
-458 IKVDISDGD
+458 
-467 SPFIINVD
+467 
-475 GIDVDESGIV
+475 
-485 GGSQEGTTPVGG
+485 
-497 IGSITASVFES
+497 
-508 DIIDHYELEPTEFN
+508 
-522 TAGALVSNGAA
+522 
-533 VQLELVSQ
+533 
-541 TNGVR
+541 
-546 TYEGYVEVN
+546 
-555 GSRITV
+555 
-561 FDVKVDSPSLGNYEF
+561 
-576 TLYESLSH
+576 
-584 QGSEGELLT
+584 
-593 FVLPIYAVDAD
+593 
-604 GDRSALSGG
+604 
-613 SNTPEA
+613 
-619 AEILISVKDDVV
+619 
-631 ELIDNVVSVDEP
+631 
-643 TLAGDT
+643 
-649 VVSYNLF
+649 
-656 NFEGADGS
+656 DGS
-664 TIQSLSYDGVEYKLD
+664 
-679 QNLLPDAA
+679 
-687 QTFPFTE
+687 
-694 GVATIS
+694 
-700 LNGDF
+700 
-705 SFEVARDI
+705 
-713 NHSSSETIVKQ
+713 
-724 FAFLAEDADGDE
+724 
-736 SFSTLDLSITDG
+736 
-748 QDPVINLVPPVT
+748 
-760 LSETNL
+760 
-766 GDGSSPSGN
+766 
-775 AVSATETITFTAG
+775 
-788 SDDVASF
+788 
-795 RIDPNLFNTNDTLKS
+795 
-810 NGLVVELKEDPQ
+810 
-822 NLGTYIGF
+822 
-830 VNDGVNPDVPVFTIS
+830 
-845 FSTST
+845 
-850 LGEYTFTLLEA
+850 YTFTLLGP
-861 LDHEDGLANNEL
+861 LNHPTSPNSNTLTIPFD
-873 SFELPVYAVDTDGD
+873 VVAVDGDGD
-887 SSQIS
+887 DSNQYVLPIEVLDDA
-892 PLTMTIGDDVQIMKD
+892 PVMTAPTGDMVVDEDDLTGIGSDQSEDSIINGLFTVDEGAD
-907 GVLNIVEPTVAD
+907 GVVKYELVDED
-919 LAAGKV
+919 LV
-925 TTATIDVMPDQS
+925 LT
-937 ADGATIT
+937 
-944 QITYDNTVYTLNQG
+944 G
-958 LTGEQLITV
+958 LTSDGES
-967 PEGKLFVTLEGEI
+967 LEWQAVSQSGTT
-980 RFEPNRDLNHTSS
+980 FTYVAQTATSS
-993 EDIVKTIVVTSSD
+993 EAVFEIIFDTSDNSYQFELFKPLKHPDGAGENAINLNFSVVAED
-1006 FDKDPVTSTVTLTI
+1006 FDQDKSNAIDLKITVMDDVPTI
-1020 TDGDI
+1020 TD
-1025 PIINTIPSVS
+1025 TTV
-1035 LSESN
+1035 
-1040 LADGS
+1040 
-1045 AASTVPVSQ
+1045 ASTFAVDEGDLGSIVAHATGSFVT
-1054 TETIQFTNQSDNVT
+1054 TEGADQVEVYELRNIS
-1068 SFRIEPSLF
+1068 
-1077 NPNDTL
+1077 TL
-1083 KSNGLVVELKAD
+1083 EATLSSGNEGIKITEITGAA
-1095 PNTTGAYI
+1095 NTTTYQGATDPGGTPI
-1103 GFVKDG
+1103 FTLVLTDDG
-1109 ANPEV
+1109 A
-1114 PVFTISFST
+1114 
-1123 STVGEYTFTLLEAL
+1123 YTFTLLGPLNHATTPNNL
-1137 DHADGQAKNDLS
+1137 DTLTIPFD
-1149 FELPVLAVDR
+1149 VVAVDG
-1159 DGDDSLMSPLKVTVS
+1159 DGDDSNQYVLPIEVL
-1174 DDVQGMQNQTLT
+1174 DDA
-1186 ITEPTVADLAAGVVT
+1186 PT
-1201 TGTVDVMPVQSADGA
+1201 
-1216 TITQFVYDGQLRTLV
+1216 
-1231 QTDTGEQRFGF
+1231 
-1242 TEGTLVITLQGE
+1242 
-1254 VRFEPNRNLDHTN
+1254 
-1267 NEDIVK
+1267 
-1273 TIVVTSSDFDKD
+1273 
-1285 PVTSTVKL
+1285 
-1293 TITDGDIPTINTIP
+1293 
-1307 SVTLSES
+1307 
-1314 NLTDGSA
+1314 
-1321 ASNTPVSQTEIIQF
+1321 
-1335 TNQSDNVTSFRIDP
+1335 
-1349 SLFNTNDTLKSNGL
+1349 
-1363 VVELKA
+1363 
-1369 DPNTTGAYI
+1369 
-1378 GFVKD
+1378 
-1383 GANPEVPVF
+1383 
-1392 TISFSTSTVGE
+1392 
-1403 YTFTLLEAL
+1403 
-1412 DHADGQAKNDLSFDL
+1412 
-1427 PVYAVDRDGDDSL
+1427 
-1440 MSPLKVTVSDD
+1440 
-1451 VQGMQNQTLTITEPT
+1451 
-1466 VADLAAGVVTTA
+1466 
-1478 TVDVMPVQSA
+1478 
-1488 DGATI
+1488 
-1493 TQFVYDGQLRTLVQT
+1493 
-1508 DTGEQRF
+1508 
-1515 GFTEGTLVITLQGEV
+1515 
-1530 RFEPNRN
+1530 
-1537 LDHTNNEDIVKTIV
+1537 
-1551 VTSSDFDKDPVTS
+1551 
-1564 TVTLTITDGDI
+1564 
-1575 PIINTIPSVTL
+1575 
-1586 SESNL
+1586 
-1591 TDGSAASNAPVS
+1591 
-1603 QTETIQFT
+1603 
-1611 NQSDN
+1611 
-1616 VTSFRIDPAQF
+1616 
-1627 NPNDT
+1627 
-1632 LKSNGL
+1632 
-1638 VVELKADPNT
+1638 
-1648 TGAYIGFVKDGANPE
+1648 
-1663 IPVFTI
+1663 
-1669 SFSTSIV
+1669 
-1676 GEYTFT
+1676 
-1682 LLEALDH
+1682 
-1689 ADGLANNEL
+1689 
-1698 SFDLPVYAVDRD
+1698 
-1710 GDDSLMSP
+1710 
-1718 LKVTVSDDVQGMQNQ
+1718 
-1733 TLTITEPTVAD
+1733 
-1744 LAAGVVTTG
+1744 
-1753 TVDVMPVQSAD
+1753 
-1764 GATITQ
+1764 
-1770 FVYDGQ
+1770 
-1776 LRTLVQTDTG
+1776 
-1786 EQRFGFTEGT
+1786 
-1796 LVITLQ
+1796 
-1802 GEVRFEPNRDLV
+1802 
-1814 HTNNEDIVKTI
+1814 
-1825 VVTSSDFDKDPV
+1825 
-1837 TSTVTLTIT
+1837 
-1846 DGDIP
+1846 
-1851 IINTIPTVTLS
+1851 
-1862 ESNLADGS
+1862 
-1870 AASTVPVSQTET
+1870 
-1882 IQFTNQ
+1882 
-1888 SDNVTSFRIEPSL
+1888 
-1901 FNTNDTLKSN
+1901 
-1911 GLVVEL
+1911 
-1917 KADPNT
+1917 
-1923 TGAYIGFVKDG
+1923 
-1934 ANPEVPVFTISFS
+1934 
-1947 TSTVGEYTFTLL
+1947 
-1959 EALDHADGQAKNDLS
+1959 
-1974 FELPV
+1974 
-1979 FAVDRDGDDSLM
+1979 
-1991 SPLKVTVSD
+1991 
-2000 DVQGMQNQ
+2000 
-2008 TLTITEPTVA
+2008 
-2018 DLAAGVVTTG
+2018 
-2028 TVDVMPNQSADGAT
+2028 
-2042 ITQFTYDNNVYTLVQ
+2042 
-2057 GTTGEQVFPVAE
+2057 
-2069 GKLYITLEG
+2069 
-2078 DVRFE
+2078 
-2083 PNRNL
+2083 
-2088 NHSGGDIV
+2088 
-2096 KTITVTS
+2096 
-2103 EDKDGDEVTSTV
+2103 
-2115 TLTIS
+2115 
-2120 DGAPPVID
+2120 
-2128 NIPPVALAEANL
+2128 
-2140 LDGTSPSITVTQ
+2140 
-2152 TGTMTFTSGSDD
+2152 
-2164 VSHFR
+2164 
-2169 IDTAQFNTT
+2169 
-2178 GDLKSDGLAVQ
+2178 
-2189 LKQDPLNSDS
+2189 
-2199 YIGFVENGGVQTDIF
+2199 
-2214 TITFDSL
+2214 
-2221 VLGQY
+2221 
-2226 TFTLLEELDHLPVQ
+2226 
-2240 GNNVQIFT
+2240 
-2248 LPVIAVDQDNTDSV
+2248 
-2262 IKPLTVT
+2262 
-2269 ITDDVPVITDT
+2269 ITDT

-2337 TEVTGAADTT
+2337 TEVTGAANTT
-2347 TYQGATTSGTPIFTF
+2347 TYQGATTSGTPIFTL

-2381 TTPNNL
+2381 TGSNDL
-2387 TIPFGVVAVD
+2387 TIPFNVVAVD

-2410 QVIDDVPE
+2410 QVIDDVPV
-2418 MTPPTGETVVD
+2418 MAPPTGETVVD

-2441 EDTIINGLFTVDEG
+2441 DDTIINGLFTVDEG

-2481 EWLAVSQNGTT
+2481 EWLAVSQSGTK

-2523 KPLKHPDGANE
+2523 KPLKHPDAENE
-2534 NAIDLD
+2534 NTINLD

-2548 DQDQSN
+2548 DHDQSN

-2727 IPYAT
+2727 IPYTT

-2966 DHFSGQI
+2966 DNFSGQI

-3016 ADAGKFSV
+3016 ADPGKFSV

-3328 TYNNVT
+3328 TYDNVT

-3521 ETDVSSAIE
+3521 ETDASSAIE

-3539 TNNDTNKTPL
+3539 TNNDPNKTPL

-3646 NITMDANSVVD
+3646 DITMTPNSVVD

-3664 DLGAALN
+3664 DLGAALDSL
-3671 GVITFSGEDASV
+3671 ITFSGEDASV

-3804 QAGQDPVGYEDTYIQ
+3804 QAGQDQVGYEDTYIQ

-3839 FTSITLT
+3839 FASITLT

-3890 PTGNDINQVQINV
+3890 PIGNDINQVQINV

-3936 VVPVVDDVLVSGPGS
+3936 VVPVVDDVHVSGPGS

-4236 LETTEDSNGVPI
+4236 LETTEDSTGVAI

-4459 GDVKFSYS
+4459 GDVKFNYS
-4467 IIDDGTTNGV
+4467 IIDDGTTDGSP
-4477 NDFKT
+4477 DFKVG
-4482 DSAEI
+4482 SAEI
-4487 SLIVTEVNDKP
+4487 SLVVTEVNDQP

-4532 ITVTQVAIDQGQG
+4532 ITVTKVEIDQGQG
-4545 QLQKFENVGGADDN
+4545 QIQKFENVGGADDN

-4618 DNVTD
+4618 DSVTSLV
-4623 FIDEESGQLLSGIN
+4623 DEDAGQLLSGIN
-4637 VSDPDYVDSFS
+4637 VSDPDYVDAFS

-4663 NVSLPAVT
+4663 NVALPAGT

-4700 SPAGVYLDASLSP
+4700 SPTGVYLDASLSQ

-4725 SGNPSGIVIETTPVI
+4725 SGNPSGISIETAPVV
-4740 YDIAVTPV
+4740 YNIAVTPV
-4748 ANAPTLSIDTASNY
+4748 ANTPTLSIDPAFNY
-4762 VRNITANQ
+4762 VRNITTSSSVVAN
-4770 SVSASGV
+4770 SGV
-4777 PLVGIIAALT
+4777 ALVGIVAALT
-4787 DITEELTLRISDVPV
+4787 DITEELTLKLSDIPDGVDV
-4802 GAQITSDVGSV
+4802 TSDAGTVSLVGD
-4813 TDVGGGVWIATADA
+4813 TWIATADA
-4827 IDTVKVVGLS
+4827 IDSLRLVEQPSAGKPL
-4837 DTPGSYTLKVEAVS
+4837 TPGNYTLKVEAVS
-4851 EELDNSDTATSASI
+4851 EETDNNDIAISQNI
-4865 DLNLNIVSNG
+4865 DLNLNIVANP
-4875 VDIDLATETDDV
+4875 IDLDLSSETDDV
-4887 QLLAGAG
+4887 QLLAS
-4894 NIDLTAGSGND
+4894 NFDTNLTGGSGND
-4905 RLEGGSGDDTLVGGD
+4905 RLVGGSGDDTLVGGD

-4943 VWFNIEDGVEDTIT
+4943 VWLNIEDGVEDTIT
-4957 DFSLS
+4957 DFDLS
-4962 EGDQLDLREVLPEL
+4962 EGDSIDLREVLPEL
-4976 KSASPDITTLLQHID
+4976 KNTSPDMTALLQQID

-5018 DLAPQLTLN
+5018 DLAPQLTLS

-5036 ALVQQNVM
+5036 ALVQQNVI